1 MSLADKITYALQSKE
16 LIKDAIIHKKAT
28 VTPTEK
34 LRDYP
39 QSINSIPTGSGP
51 SPGSG
56 KADNVS
62 WGVLPIIQRN
72 IISLNNPQQSNIPTA
87 LLPQKIIQ
95 RDIIS
100 LNDLQQSNMPTVL
113 LPQKIIRTLNYA
125 DMKIFQCVVSLYDD
139 TSLYMQLSYD
149 YDTSLKYN
157 AIAPAHTDNLSSR
170 EQTSYSAY
178 GDNVRK
184 TFKYSDPNISG
195 YDVDIKYQ
203 TESTN
208 YDWVCIYANIEP
220 TDSNYNNSISGK
232 LGGSLATKQ
241 YHIEGN
247 TMYIYFRSDG
257 SASNYFGFW
266 ADITP
271 TYITPP
277 APHWADTI
285 LPIPEKEGYTFIG
298 WYQDAELTIPV
309 TSDIILTSAKQFYA
323 KWERS

>member
-16 LIKDAIIHKKAT
+16 LIKDAIIYKKAT

-51 SPGSG
+51 SPGPG

-62 WGVLPIIQRN
+62 WGVLP
-72 IISLNNPQQSNIPTA
+72 
-87 LLPQKIIQ
+87 IIQ

-100 LNDLQQSNMPTVL
+100 LNDLQQSNMPTIL

-125 DMKIFQCVVSLYDD
+125 DMEIFQCVVSLYDD

-149 YDTSLKYN
+149 YDTSLKYK

-170 EQTSYSAY
+170 EQTSYNAY

-203 TESTN
+203 TESTSF
-208 YDWVCIYANIEP
+208 DWVCIYANIEP

-241 YHIEGN
+241 YHIEGD

-257 SASNYFGFW
+257 SSSSYFGFW

>member
-16 LIKDAIIHKKAT
+16 LIKDAIIYKKAT

-51 SPGSG
+51 SPGPG

-62 WGVLPIIQRN
+62 WGVLPIIQR
-72 IISLNNPQQSNIPTA
+72 
-87 LLPQKIIQ
+87 
-95 RDIIS
+95 DIIS
-100 LNDLQQSNMPTVL
+100 LNGLQQSNMPTAL

-125 DMKIFQCVVSLYDD
+125 DMEIFQCVVSLYDD

-157 AIAPAHTDNLSSR
+157 AIVPAHTDNLSSR

-203 TESTN
+203 TESTSF
-208 YDWVCIYANIEP
+208 DWVCIYANIEP

-257 SASNYFGFW
+257 SSSNYFGFW

-309 TSDIILTSAKQFYA
+309 TSDIILTSTRQFYA

>member
-16 LIKDAIIHKKAT
+16 LIKDAIIYKKAT

-51 SPGSG
+51 SPGPG

-62 WGVLPIIQRN
+62 WGVLP
-72 IISLNNPQQSNIPTA
+72 
-87 LLPQKIIQ
+87 IIQ

-125 DMKIFQCVVSLYDD
+125 DMEIFQCVVSLYDD

-170 EQTSYSAY
+170 EQTSYNAY

-323 KWERS
+323 KWERN

>member
-16 LIKDAIIHKKAT
+16 LIKDAIIYKKAT

-39 QSINSIPTGSGP
+39 QSINSIPTRSGP
-51 SPGSG
+51 SPGPG

-62 WGVLPIIQRN
+62 WGVLP
-72 IISLNNPQQSNIPTA
+72 
-87 LLPQKIIQ
+87 IIQ

-125 DMKIFQCVVSLYDD
+125 DMEIFQCVVSLYDD

-170 EQTSYSAY
+170 EQTSYNAY
-178 GDNVRK
+178 GNNVRK

-247 TMYIYFRSDG
+247 TMYIYFRSD
-257 SASNYFGFW
+257 SSSSNYFGFW

-285 LPIPEKEGYTFIG
+285 LPVPEKEGYTFIG

>member
-16 LIKDAIIHKKAT
+16 LIKDAIIYKKAT

-51 SPGSG
+51 SPSPG

-72 IISLNNPQQSNIPTA
+72 IISLN
-87 LLPQKIIQ
+87 
-95 RDIIS
+95 
-100 LNDLQQSNMPTVL
+100 DLQQSNMPTAL

-203 TESTN
+203 TESTS
-208 YDWVCIYANIEP
+208 YDWVCIYANVEP

-232 LGGSLATKQ
+232 LGGGLATKQ
-241 YHIEGN
+241 YHIEGD
-247 TMYIYFRSDG
+247 TMYIYFRSNG
-257 SASNYFGFW
+257 STSNYFGFW

>member
-16 LIKDAIIHKKAT
+16 LIKDAIIYKKAT

-51 SPGSG
+51 SPGPG

-62 WGVLPIIQRN
+62 WGVLPIIQR
-72 IISLNNPQQSNIPTA
+72 
-87 LLPQKIIQ
+87 
-95 RDIIS
+95 DIIS
-100 LNDLQQSNMPTVL
+100 LNGLQQSNMPAAL

-125 DMKIFQCVVSLYDD
+125 DMEIFQCVVSLYDD
-139 TSLYMQLSYD
+139 TSLYMQLSCD

-157 AIAPAHTDNLSSR
+157 AIVPAHTDNLSSR
-170 EQTSYSAY
+170 EQTSYNAY
-178 GDNVRK
+178 GDSVRK

-203 TESTN
+203 TESTS
-208 YDWVCIYANIEP
+208 YDWVCIYANVEP

-241 YHIEGN
+241 YHIEGD
-247 TMYIYFRSDG
+247 TMYIYFRSNG
-257 SASNYFGFW
+257 SGSNYFGFW

-271 TYITPP
+271 TYTTPP

>member
-16 LIKDAIIHKKAT
+16 LIKDAIIYKKAT

-51 SPGSG
+51 SPGPG

-62 WGVLPIIQRN
+62 WGVLP
-72 IISLNNPQQSNIPTA
+72 
-87 LLPQKIIQ
+87 IIQ

-100 LNDLQQSNMPTVL
+100 LNDLQQSNMPTAL

-125 DMKIFQCVVSLYDD
+125 DMEIFQCVVSLYDD

-170 EQTSYSAY
+170 EQTSYNAY

-208 YDWVCIYANIEP
+208 YDWVCIYANVEP

-257 SASNYFGFW
+257 SASSYFGFW

-285 LPIPEKEGYTFIG
+285 LPIPEKEGYIFIG

>member
-16 LIKDAIIHKKAT
+16 LIKDAIIYKKAT

-51 SPGSG
+51 SPGPG

-62 WGVLPIIQRN
+62 WGVLP
-72 IISLNNPQQSNIPTA
+72 
-87 LLPQKIIQ
+87 IIQ

-100 LNDLQQSNMPTVL
+100 LNDLQQSNMPTAL

-125 DMKIFQCVVSLYDD
+125 DMEIFQCVVSLYDD

-157 AIAPAHTDNLSSR
+157 AIASAHTDNLSSR
-170 EQTSYSAY
+170 EQTSYNAY

-257 SASNYFGFW
+257 SSSSYFGFW

>member
-16 LIKDAIIHKKAT
+16 LIKDAIIYKKAT

-51 SPGSG
+51 SPGPG

-62 WGVLPIIQRN
+62 WGVLP
-72 IISLNNPQQSNIPTA
+72 
-87 LLPQKIIQ
+87 IIQ

-100 LNDLQQSNMPTVL
+100 LNDLQQSNMPTAL

-125 DMKIFQCVVSLYDD
+125 DMEIFQCVVSLYDN

-203 TESTN
+203 TESTR

-257 SASNYFGFW
+257 SSSSYFGFW

>member
-16 LIKDAIIHKKAT
+16 LIKDAIIYKKAT

-39 QSINSIPTGSGP
+39 QSINSIPTRSGP
-51 SPGSG
+51 SPGPG

-62 WGVLPIIQRN
+62 WGVLP
-72 IISLNNPQQSNIPTA
+72 
-87 LLPQKIIQ
+87 IIQ

-125 DMKIFQCVVSLYDD
+125 DMEIFQCVVSLYDD

-149 YDTSLKYN
+149 YDTSLKYK
-157 AIAPAHTDNLSSR
+157 AIVPAHTDNLSSR
-170 EQTSYSAY
+170 EQTSYNAY

-208 YDWVCIYANIEP
+208 YDWVCIYANVKP

-241 YHIEGN
+241 YHIEGD

-257 SASNYFGFW
+257 SSSNYFGFW

>member
-16 LIKDAIIHKKAT
+16 LIKDAIIYKKAT
-28 VTPTEK
+28 VTPAEK

-51 SPGSG
+51 SPGPG
-56 KADNVS
+56 KTDNVS
-62 WGVLPIIQRN
+62 WGVLP
-72 IISLNNPQQSNIPTA
+72 
-87 LLPQKIIQ
+87 IIQ

-100 LNDLQQSNMPTVL
+100 LNDLQQSNIPTAL

-125 DMKIFQCVVSLYDD
+125 DMEIFQCVVSLYDG

-203 TESTN
+203 TENTN
-208 YDWVCIYANIEP
+208 CDWVCIYANVEP

-247 TMYIYFRSDG
+247 TMYIYFCSDG

-309 TSDIILTSAKQFYA
+309 TSSIILTSAKQFYA

>member
-16 LIKDAIIHKKAT
+16 LIKDAIIYKKAT

-56 KADNVS
+56 KVDNVS
-62 WGVLPIIQRN
+62 WGVLPIIQRD
-72 IISLNNPQQSNIPTA
+72 IISLNNP
-87 LLPQKIIQ
+87 
-95 RDIIS
+95 
-100 LNDLQQSNMPTVL
+100 QQSNMPTVL

-125 DMKIFQCVVSLYDD
+125 DVKIFQCIVSLYDD

-170 EQTSYSAY
+170 EQTSYNAY

-203 TESTN
+203 TESTSC
-208 YDWVCIYANIEP
+208 DWVCIYANIKP

-241 YHIEGN
+241 YHIEGD
-247 TMYIYFRSDG
+247 TMYIYFRSDSSG
-257 SASNYFGFW
+257 SNYFGFW

-277 APHWADTI
+277 TPHWNDTI

>member
-16 LIKDAIIHKKAT
+16 LIKDAIIYKKAT

-51 SPGSG
+51 SPGPG

-62 WGVLPIIQRN
+62 WGVLP
-72 IISLNNPQQSNIPTA
+72 
-87 LLPQKIIQ
+87 IIQ

-100 LNDLQQSNMPTVL
+100 LNDLQQSNMPTAL

-125 DMKIFQCVVSLYDD
+125 DMEIFQCVVSLYDD

-170 EQTSYSAY
+170 EQTSYNAY

-203 TESTN
+203 TESTS
-208 YDWVCIYANIEP
+208 YDWVCIYANVEP

-257 SASNYFGFW
+257 SASSYFGFW

-277 APHWADTI
+277 VPHWADTI

-309 TSDIILTSAKQFYA
+309 TSNIILTSAKQFYA

>member
-16 LIKDAIIHKKAT
+16 LIKDAIIYKKAT

-62 WGVLPIIQRN
+62 WGVLPIIQRD
-72 IISLNNPQQSNIPTA
+72 IISLNN
-87 LLPQKIIQ
+87 
-95 RDIIS
+95 
-100 LNDLQQSNMPTVL
+100 LQQSNMPTAL

-125 DMKIFQCVVSLYDD
+125 DMEIFQCVVSLYDD

-157 AIAPAHTDNLSSR
+157 AIASAHTDNLSSR
-170 EQTSYSAY
+170 EQTSYNAY

-208 YDWVCIYANIEP
+208 YDWVCIYANVEP

-241 YHIEGN
+241 YHIEGD

-257 SASNYFGFW
+257 SASSYFGFW

-309 TSDIILTSAKQFYA
+309 TSDIILTSTRQFYA

>member
-16 LIKDAIIHKKAT
+16 LIKDAIIYKKAT

-51 SPGSG
+51 SPGPG

-62 WGVLPIIQRN
+62 WGVLP
-72 IISLNNPQQSNIPTA
+72 
-87 LLPQKIIQ
+87 IIQ

-125 DMKIFQCVVSLYDD
+125 DMEIFQCVVSLYDD

-241 YHIEGN
+241 YHIEGD

-257 SASNYFGFW
+257 SASSYFGFW

>member
-16 LIKDAIIHKKAT
+16 LIKDAIIYKKAT

-51 SPGSG
+51 SPGPG

-62 WGVLPIIQRN
+62 WGVLP
-72 IISLNNPQQSNIPTA
+72 
-87 LLPQKIIQ
+87 IIQ

-100 LNDLQQSNMPTVL
+100 LNDLQQSNMPTAL

-125 DMKIFQCVVSLYDD
+125 DMEIFQCVVSLYDD

-149 YDTSLKYN
+149 YDTSLKYK
-157 AIAPAHTDNLSSR
+157 AIVPAHTDNLSSR
-170 EQTSYSAY
+170 EQTSYNAY

-257 SASNYFGFW
+257 SSSNYFGFW

>member
-16 LIKDAIIHKKAT
+16 LIKDAIIYKKAT

-51 SPGSG
+51 SPGPG

-62 WGVLPIIQRN
+62 WGVLP
-72 IISLNNPQQSNIPTA
+72 
-87 LLPQKIIQ
+87 IIQ

-100 LNDLQQSNMPTVL
+100 LNDLQQSNMPTAL

-125 DMKIFQCVVSLYDD
+125 DMEIFQCVVSLYDD

-157 AIAPAHTDNLSSR
+157 AIASAHTDNLSSR
-170 EQTSYSAY
+170 EQTSYNAY

-208 YDWVCIYANIEP
+208 YDWVCIYANVEP

-241 YHIEGN
+241 YHIEGS

-257 SASNYFGFW
+257 SSSSYFGFW

>member
-16 LIKDAIIHKKAT
+16 LIKDAIIYKKAT

-62 WGVLPIIQRN
+62 WGVLPIIQR
-72 IISLNNPQQSNIPTA
+72 
-87 LLPQKIIQ
+87 
-95 RDIIS
+95 DIIS
-100 LNDLQQSNMPTVL
+100 LNDLQQSNMPTAL

-125 DMKIFQCVVSLYDD
+125 DMEIFQCVVSLYDD

-149 YDTSLKYN
+149 YDTSLKYK
-157 AIAPAHTDNLSSR
+157 AIVPAHTDNLSSR
-170 EQTSYSAY
+170 EQTSYNAY

-241 YHIEGN
+241 YHIEGD

-257 SASNYFGFW
+257 SASSYFGFW

>member
-16 LIKDAIIHKKAT
+16 LIKDAIIYKKAT

-51 SPGSG
+51 SSGPG

-62 WGVLPIIQRN
+62 WGVLPIIQR
-72 IISLNNPQQSNIPTA
+72 
-87 LLPQKIIQ
+87 
-95 RDIIS
+95 DIIS
-100 LNDLQQSNMPTVL
+100 LNGLQQSNMPTAL

-125 DMKIFQCVVSLYDD
+125 DMEIFQCVVSLYDD

-208 YDWVCIYANIEP
+208 YDWVCIYANVEP

-241 YHIEGN
+241 YHIEGD

-257 SASNYFGFW
+257 SSSSYFGFW

>member
-16 LIKDAIIHKKAT
+16 LIKDAIIYKKAT

-51 SPGSG
+51 SPGPG

-62 WGVLPIIQRN
+62 WGVLP
-72 IISLNNPQQSNIPTA
+72 
-87 LLPQKIIQ
+87 IIQ

-125 DMKIFQCVVSLYDD
+125 DMEIFQCVVSLYDD

-170 EQTSYSAY
+170 EQTSYNAY

-208 YDWVCIYANIEP
+208 YDWVCIYANVEP

-257 SASNYFGFW
+257 SSSSYFGFW

>member
-16 LIKDAIIHKKAT
+16 LIKDAIIYKKAT

-51 SPGSG
+51 SPGPG

-62 WGVLPIIQRN
+62 WGVLPIIQR
-72 IISLNNPQQSNIPTA
+72 
-87 LLPQKIIQ
+87 
-95 RDIIS
+95 DIIS
-100 LNDLQQSNMPTVL
+100 LNGLQQSNMPTAL

-125 DMKIFQCVVSLYDD
+125 DMEIFQCVVSLYDD

-149 YDTSLKYN
+149 YDTSLKYK
-157 AIAPAHTDNLSSR
+157 AIVPAHTDNLSSR
-170 EQTSYSAY
+170 EQTSYNAY

-208 YDWVCIYANIEP
+208 FDWVCIYANIEP

-247 TMYIYFRSDG
+247 TMYIYFRSNG
-257 SASNYFGFW
+257 SSSNYFGFW

>member
-16 LIKDAIIHKKAT
+16 LIKDAIIYKKAT

-51 SPGSG
+51 SPGPG

-62 WGVLPIIQRN
+62 WGVLP
-72 IISLNNPQQSNIPTA
+72 
-87 LLPQKIIQ
+87 IIQ

-100 LNDLQQSNMPTVL
+100 LNDLQQSNMPTAL

-125 DMKIFQCVVSLYDD
+125 DMEIFQCVVSLYDD

-170 EQTSYSAY
+170 EQTSYNAY

-208 YDWVCIYANIEP
+208 YDWVCIYANVEP

-241 YHIEGN
+241 YHIEGD

>member
-16 LIKDAIIHKKAT
+16 LIKDAIIYKKAT

-51 SPGSG
+51 SPGPG

-62 WGVLPIIQRN
+62 WGVLP
-72 IISLNNPQQSNIPTA
+72 
-87 LLPQKIIQ
+87 IIQ

-100 LNDLQQSNMPTVL
+100 LNDLQQSNMPTAL

-125 DMKIFQCVVSLYDD
+125 DMEIFQCVVSLYDD

-157 AIAPAHTDNLSSR
+157 AIVPAHTDNLLSR
-170 EQTSYSAY
+170 EQTSYNAY

-208 YDWVCIYANIEP
+208 YDWVCIYANVEP

-257 SASNYFGFW
+257 SSSSYFGFW

>member
-16 LIKDAIIHKKAT
+16 LIKDAIIYKKAT

-62 WGVLPIIQRN
+62 WGVLPIIQR
-72 IISLNNPQQSNIPTA
+72 
-87 LLPQKIIQ
+87 
-95 RDIIS
+95 DIIS
-100 LNDLQQSNMPTVL
+100 LNGLQQSNMPTAL

-125 DMKIFQCVVSLYDD
+125 DMEIFQCVVSLYDD

-170 EQTSYSAY
+170 EQTSYNAY

-203 TESTN
+203 TESTSF
-208 YDWVCIYANIEP
+208 DWVCIYANIEP

-257 SASNYFGFW
+257 SSSNYFGFW

>member
-16 LIKDAIIHKKAT
+16 LIKDAIIYKKAT

-39 QSINSIPTGSGP
+39 QSINSIPAGSGP
-51 SPGSG
+51 SPGPG

-62 WGVLPIIQRN
+62 WSVLPIIQR
-72 IISLNNPQQSNIPTA
+72 
-87 LLPQKIIQ
+87 
-95 RDIIS
+95 DIIF
-100 LNDLQQSNMPTVL
+100 LNDLQQSNMPTAL

-208 YDWVCIYANIEP
+208 FDWVCIYANIEP

-232 LGGSLATKQ
+232 LGGGLATEQ
-241 YHIEGN
+241 YHIEGD

-257 SASNYFGFW
+257 STSNYFGFW

>member
-16 LIKDAIIHKKAT
+16 LIKNAIIYKKAT
-28 VTPTEK
+28 VIPTEK

-51 SPGSG
+51 SPGHG

-62 WGVLPIIQRN
+62 WGVLP
-72 IISLNNPQQSNIPTA
+72 
-87 LLPQKIIQ
+87 IIQ

-100 LNDLQQSNMPTVL
+100 LNDLQQSNMPTAL

-125 DMKIFQCVVSLYDD
+125 DMEIFQCVVSLYDD

-157 AIAPAHTDNLSSR
+157 AIASAHTDNLLSR
-170 EQTSYSAY
+170 EQTSYNAY

-184 TFKYSDPNISG
+184 TFKYSDPNISS

-203 TESTN
+203 TEGTS
-208 YDWVCIYANIEP
+208 YDWVCIYANVEP

-241 YHIEGN
+241 YHIEGD

-309 TSDIILTSAKQFYA
+309 TSDIILTSTRQFYA

>member
-16 LIKDAIIHKKAT
+16 LIKDAIIYKKAT
-28 VTPTEK
+28 VIPTEK

-39 QSINSIPTGSGP
+39 QSINSIPTRSGP
-51 SPGSG
+51 SPGPG

-62 WGVLPIIQRN
+62 WGVLP
-72 IISLNNPQQSNIPTA
+72 
-87 LLPQKIIQ
+87 IIQ

-100 LNDLQQSNMPTVL
+100 LNDLQQSNMPTAL

-125 DMKIFQCVVSLYDD
+125 DMEIFQCVVSLYDD

-170 EQTSYSAY
+170 EQTSYNAY

-241 YHIEGN
+241 YHIEGS

-257 SASNYFGFW
+257 SASSYFGFW

>member
-1 MSLADKITYALQSKE
+1 M
-16 LIKDAIIHKKAT
+16 
-28 VTPTEK
+28 
-34 LRDYP
+34 
-39 QSINSIPTGSGP
+39 
-51 SPGSG
+51 
-56 KADNVS
+56 
-62 WGVLPIIQRN
+62 
-72 IISLNNPQQSNIPTA
+72 PTA
-87 LLPQKIIQ
+87 
-95 RDIIS
+95 
-100 LNDLQQSNMPTVL
+100 L

-125 DMKIFQCVVSLYDD
+125 DMEIFQCVVSLYDD

-157 AIAPAHTDNLSSR
+157 AIASAHTDNLLSR
-170 EQTSYSAY
+170 EQTSYNAY

-208 YDWVCIYANIEP
+208 CDWVCIYANIEP

-257 SASNYFGFW
+257 SVSSYFGFW

-285 LPIPEKEGYTFIG
+285 LPIPEKEGYTFKG
-298 WYQDAELTIPV
+298 WYLDNDEKYNL
-309 TSDIILTSAKQFYA
+309 LNLFLKNLHLLQFLSEYFFLYMHL
-323 KWERS
+323 

>member
-16 LIKDAIIHKKAT
+16 LIKDAIIYKKAT

-51 SPGSG
+51 SPGPG

-62 WGVLPIIQRN
+62 WGVLP
-72 IISLNNPQQSNIPTA
+72 
-87 LLPQKIIQ
+87 IIQ

-100 LNDLQQSNMPTVL
+100 LNDLQQSNMPTAL

-125 DMKIFQCVVSLYDD
+125 DMEIFQCVVSLYDD

-208 YDWVCIYANIEP
+208 YDWVCIYANVEP

-257 SASNYFGFW
+257 SSSSYFGFW

-298 WYQDAELTIPV
+298 WYQDVELTIPV

>member
-16 LIKDAIIHKKAT
+16 LIKDAIIYKKAT

-51 SPGSG
+51 SPGPG

-62 WGVLPIIQRN
+62 WGVLP
-72 IISLNNPQQSNIPTA
+72 
-87 LLPQKIIQ
+87 IIQ

-100 LNDLQQSNMPTVL
+100 LNDLQQSNMPTAL

-170 EQTSYSAY
+170 EQTSYNAY

-208 YDWVCIYANIEP
+208 YDWVCIYANVEP

-257 SASNYFGFW
+257 SSSSYFGFW

>member
-16 LIKDAIIHKKAT
+16 LIKDAIIYKKAT

-62 WGVLPIIQRN
+62 WGVLPIIQR
-72 IISLNNPQQSNIPTA
+72 
-87 LLPQKIIQ
+87 
-95 RDIIS
+95 DIIS
-100 LNDLQQSNMPTVL
+100 LNGLQQSNMPTAL

-125 DMKIFQCVVSLYDD
+125 DMEIFQCVVSLYDD

-203 TESTN
+203 TESTSF
-208 YDWVCIYANIEP
+208 DWVCIYANIEP

-241 YHIEGN
+241 YHIEGD

-257 SASNYFGFW
+257 SSSNYFGFW

-309 TSDIILTSAKQFYA
+309 TSDIILTSTRQFYA
-323 KWERS
+323 KWERG

>member
-16 LIKDAIIHKKAT
+16 LIKDAIIYKKAT

-51 SPGSG
+51 SPGPG

-62 WGVLPIIQRN
+62 WGVLP
-72 IISLNNPQQSNIPTA
+72 
-87 LLPQKIIQ
+87 IIQ

-125 DMKIFQCVVSLYDD
+125 DMEIFQCIVSLYDD

-170 EQTSYSAY
+170 EQTSYNAY

-241 YHIEGN
+241 YHIEGD

-257 SASNYFGFW
+257 SSSSYFGFW

>member
-16 LIKDAIIHKKAT
+16 LIKDAIIYKKAT

-62 WGVLPIIQRN
+62 WGVLPIIQR
-72 IISLNNPQQSNIPTA
+72 
-87 LLPQKIIQ
+87 
-95 RDIIS
+95 DIIS
-100 LNDLQQSNMPTVL
+100 LNGLQQSNMPTAL

-125 DMKIFQCVVSLYDD
+125 DMEIFQCVVSLYDD

-170 EQTSYSAY
+170 EQTSYNAY

-203 TESTN
+203 TESTS

-241 YHIEGN
+241 YHIEGD

-257 SASNYFGFW
+257 SSSSYFGFW

>member
-16 LIKDAIIHKKAT
+16 LIKDAIIYKKAT

-51 SPGSG
+51 SPGPG

-62 WGVLPIIQRN
+62 WDVLP
-72 IISLNNPQQSNIPTA
+72 
-87 LLPQKIIQ
+87 IIQ

-125 DMKIFQCVVSLYDD
+125 DMEIFQCVVSLYDD

-208 YDWVCIYANIEP
+208 YDWVCIYANVEP

-241 YHIEGN
+241 YHIEGD

-257 SASNYFGFW
+257 SSSSYFGFW

>member
-16 LIKDAIIHKKAT
+16 LIKDAIIYKKAT

-51 SPGSG
+51 SPGPG
-56 KADNVS
+56 KIDNVS
-62 WGVLPIIQRN
+62 WGVLP
-72 IISLNNPQQSNIPTA
+72 
-87 LLPQKIIQ
+87 IIQ

-125 DMKIFQCVVSLYDD
+125 DMEIFRCVVSLYDD

-170 EQTSYSAY
+170 EQTSYNAY

-208 YDWVCIYANIEP
+208 YDWVCIYANVEP

-257 SASNYFGFW
+257 SSSSYFGFW

>member
-16 LIKDAIIHKKAT
+16 LIKDAIIYKKAT

-62 WGVLPIIQRN
+62 WGVLPIIQR
-72 IISLNNPQQSNIPTA
+72 
-87 LLPQKIIQ
+87 
-95 RDIIS
+95 DIIS
-100 LNDLQQSNMPTVL
+100 LNDLQQSNMPTAL

-125 DMKIFQCVVSLYDD
+125 DMEIFQCVVSLYDD

-170 EQTSYSAY
+170 EQTSYNAY

-208 YDWVCIYANIEP
+208 YDWVCIYANVEP

-257 SASNYFGFW
+257 SASSYFGFW

>member
-16 LIKDAIIHKKAT
+16 LIKDAIIYKKAT

-51 SPGSG
+51 SPGPG

-62 WGVLPIIQRN
+62 WGVLP
-72 IISLNNPQQSNIPTA
+72 
-87 LLPQKIIQ
+87 IIQ

-100 LNDLQQSNMPTVL
+100 LNDLQQSNMPTAL

-125 DMKIFQCVVSLYDD
+125 DMEIFQCVVSLYDD

-149 YDTSLKYN
+149 YDTSLKYST
-157 AIAPAHTDNLSSR
+157 IASAHTDNLSSR
-170 EQTSYSAY
+170 EQTSYNAY

-184 TFKYSDPNISG
+184 TFKYSDPNISS
-195 YDVDIKYQ
+195 YDVDITYQ

>member
-16 LIKDAIIHKKAT
+16 LIKDAIIYKKAT

-51 SPGSG
+51 SPGPG

-62 WGVLPIIQRN
+62 WGVLP
-72 IISLNNPQQSNIPTA
+72 
-87 LLPQKIIQ
+87 IIQ

-125 DMKIFQCVVSLYDD
+125 DMEIFQCVVSLYDD

-170 EQTSYSAY
+170 EQTSYNAY

-208 YDWVCIYANIEP
+208 YDWVCIYANVEP

-241 YHIEGN
+241 YHIEGD

-257 SASNYFGFW
+257 SSSNYFGFW

-309 TSDIILTSAKQFYA
+309 TSDIILTSTRQFYA
-323 KWERS
+323 KWERG

>member
-16 LIKDAIIHKKAT
+16 LIKDAIIYKKAT

-62 WGVLPIIQRN
+62 WGVLPIIQR
-72 IISLNNPQQSNIPTA
+72 
-87 LLPQKIIQ
+87 
-95 RDIIS
+95 DIIS
-100 LNDLQQSNMPTVL
+100 LNGLQQSNMPTAL

-125 DMKIFQCVVSLYDD
+125 DMEIFQCVVSLYDD

-170 EQTSYSAY
+170 EQTSYNAY

-208 YDWVCIYANIEP
+208 YDWVCIYANVEP

-257 SASNYFGFW
+257 SSSNYFGFW